1 MDTIANMFTKIKNAQ
16 AVGKETV
23 VVDYS
28 KLKKNILD
36 VLLKN
41 KFIKEVSQK
50 GKKEKKTIEI
60 VLFYDEQG
68 RGRISG
74 IERVSKSSKRIYIP
88 FKKIRSLSKGRSLIL
103 STPKG
108 VLSGEDAIKEGV
120 GGEVICRIS

>member
-60 VLFYDEQG
+60 MLLYNEQG
-68 RGRISG
+68 KGRIFG
-74 IERVSKSSKRIYIP
+74 VERVSKLSKRIYIP